1 MALGAGLWYCDLTME
16 KTFKSCE
23 RKQMLLLPPSLL
35 DWLPEGHLA
44 HFIMDVVEQLDL
56 SEIYAS
62 YAGSGRGQP
71 PYDPAMMTAL
81 LFYAYCTGVPSSRQ
95 IEKRT
100 YEDVAFRVI
109 AANRHPDH
117 DSVCEF
123 RKRHLKALAALFVQI
138 LRLCQEAGLVRLG
151 HVALD
156 GTKVRANASKHKAMS
171 YGRMK
176 KKKEELQTEIEAL
189 LKNAE
194 AVDQE
199 EDREYGKGKKG
210 WDLPDELKRKETRLK
225 KIKEAMSALEEEARQ
240 NAAEKQKAKD
250 SQQENARGSRT
261 PAPAPVPSDKTQRN
275 FTDPDSRIMKVSSTN
290 SFEQCYNAQ
299 ALVDDS
305 FQVIVAAG
313 LSQRA
318 NDMDEVEPILDILEE
333 NLDGIPHGMAITT
346 DAGYFSETNVM
357 LFEDALLDP
366 FMATHKMRRGEKL
379 PQVRGRPPK
388 DMTPKERMLR
398 KLSTKR
404 GQEVY
409 SKRKSTVEPVFG
421 QIKQARG
428 LRQFLLRGHEHV
440 SAEWQIWCLTHN
452 LLKIYRHGGPF

>member
-1 MALGAGLWYCDLTME
+1 
-16 KTFKSCE
+16 
-23 RKQMLLLPPSLL
+23 MLLLPPSLM

-44 HFIMDVVEQLDL
+44 YFILDVVEQLDL

-62 YAGSGRGQP
+62 YDGSNRGQP

-123 RKRHLKALAALFVQI
+123 RKRHLKALAGLFVQI
-138 LRLCQEAGLVRLG
+138 LRLCQEAGLVKLG

-176 KKKEELQTEIEAL
+176 KKKEELEKEIEAL
-189 LKNAE
+189 LENAE
-194 AVDQE
+194 AVDQQ
-199 EDREYGKGKKG
+199 EDNTYGKGKKG
-210 WDLPDELKRKETRLK
+210 WDLPDELKRKDMRLR
-225 KIKEAMSALEEEARQ
+225 KIKEAMLALEAEARQ
-240 NAAEKQKAKD
+240 EAAEKQKAKD
-250 SQQENARGSRT
+250 SNQENIRGSQT
-261 PAPAPVPSDKTQRN
+261 PAPAPTPSDKTQRN

-299 ALVDDS
+299 ALVDDA

-318 NDMDEVEPILDILEE
+318 NDMDEVEPILDILEQ
-333 NLDGIPHGMAITT
+333 NLGEIPHGMAVTT
-346 DAGYFSETNVM
+346 DAGYFSATNVM
-357 LFEDALLDP
+357 LFEDALLEP
-366 FMATHKMRRGEKL
+366 FMAPHKIRRGDVL
-379 PQVRGRPPK
+379 PAVRGRPPK
-388 DMTPKERMLR
+388 DLTPRERMLR
-398 KLSTKR
+398 KLYTKR

-409 SKRKSTVEPVFG
+409 AKRKSTVEPVFG
-421 QIKQARG
+421 QIKEARG
-428 LRQFLLRGHEHV
+428 LRQFRLRGHENV